1 MKSLVLAGLAVL
13 AVPCAAAQALTL
25 PEAVERALARFPA
38 VEAARAHRLEAE
50 EALGEARASRR
61 PRGRVTGSATQYE
74 EPMVVT
80 PIHGFGPGLFPEFDE
95 TLGQATLTVSYTLLD
110 NGGID
115 AQVRSAGSQVEGAGA
130 AVGSAEQLLARRVAA
145 AYLMVLGQSRVLE
158 AHDHRLD
165 ALRAELSRVQQRFDV
180 GRAAKVEILRAEAAL
195 ANAEAD
201 RVRLSSAV
209 DNSERELA
217 RLLEAP
223 LDETRAARLVPVQV
237 DTHPPSR
244 EELAAAGIQ
253 ASPAVAQARSQ
264 VATAEAGIALA
275 RSIIRPD
282 LRAVGNYNEWTS
294 SQGNFTGEWNVG
306 LQLTVPLFDG
316 GVARRRIARAEA
328 GVVAAQ
334 EQVRLAEVQVRED
347 VDRAAAAAEEAE
359 ARIAS
364 LTKAEERFAE
374 VVRVQKLMLDEGA
387 GTQTDY
393 LNAEADL
400 LGVRASLAASPAPQ
414 PREGG

>member
-1 MKSLVLAGLAVL
+1 M
-13 AVPCAAAQALTL
+13 
-25 PEAVERALARFPA
+25 
-38 VEAARAHRLEAE
+38 
-50 EALGEARASRR
+50 
-61 PRGRVTGSATQYE
+61 
-74 EPMVVT
+74 VT

-95 TLGQATLTVSYTLLD
+95 TLGQATLSVSYTLLD

-115 AQVRSAGSQVEGAGA
+115 AQVRSAGSQVEGADA
-130 AVGSAEQLLARRVAA
+130 AVSSAEQLLARRVAA
-145 AYLMVLGQSRVLE
+145 AYLTVLGQSQVLA
-158 AHDHRLD
+158 AHDHRLE

-201 RVRLSSAV
+201 RVRLTAAI

-217 RLLEAP
+217 RLLDVP
-223 LDETRAARLVPVQV
+223 VDETRVSRLAPAEVG
-237 DTHPPSR
+237 DSSLSR
-244 EELAAAGIQ
+244 EELAAAGIE

-264 VATAEAGIALA
+264 VATAEAGVALA
-275 RSIIRPD
+275 QSILRPD

-294 SQGNFTGEWNVG
+294 SQGDFTGEWNVA

-316 GVARRRIARAEA
+316 GVTRRRIARAEA
-328 GVVAAQ
+328 GVRAAQ
-334 EQVRLAEVQVRED
+334 EQVRTAEAQVRED

-400 LGVRASLAASPAPQ
+400 LGARASLAEARHAAALARVDLARAAGRLTPEWLRQNLASPETS
-414 PREGG
+414 R